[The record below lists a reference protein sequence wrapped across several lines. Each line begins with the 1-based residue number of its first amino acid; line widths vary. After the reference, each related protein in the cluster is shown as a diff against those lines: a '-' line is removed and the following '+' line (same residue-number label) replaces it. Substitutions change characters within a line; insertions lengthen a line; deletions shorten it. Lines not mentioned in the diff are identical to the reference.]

1 MAPSRISNGD
11 SDASSGGD
19 VVMND
24 VPGPVAR
31 LKRDNSDFLMRV
43 SSIRGYKSSLL
54 HKSSYGNFVDAY
66 ITHLNMLLTYGTS
79 RIH

>member
-24 VPGPVAR
+24 VSGVVAR
-31 LKRDNSDFLMRV
+31 VKHDNTDFLMRV
-43 SSIRGYKSSLL
+43 SSLPG
-54 HKSSYGNFVDAY
+54 
-66 ITHLNMLLTYGTS
+66 
-79 RIH
+79 

>member
-24 VPGPVAR
+24 VSGPLGRV
-31 LKRDNSDFLMRV
+31 KRDNSDFLMRV
-43 SSIRGYKSSLL
+43 STLPDKDLACSIY
-54 HKSSYGNFVDAY
+54 SSYLKLCGRVHNPFRECY
-66 ITHLNMLLTYGTS
+66 
-79 RIH
+79 